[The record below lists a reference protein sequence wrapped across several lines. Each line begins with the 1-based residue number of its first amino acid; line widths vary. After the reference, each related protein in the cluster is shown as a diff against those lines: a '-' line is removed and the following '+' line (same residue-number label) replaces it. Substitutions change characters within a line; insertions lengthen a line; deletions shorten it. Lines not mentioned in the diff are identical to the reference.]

1 MNKKTLKEID
11 VSNKKVLVRVDFN
24 VSLSNSQVVDDTRI
38 SQTVPTIEYL
48 LKNHC
53 TVLLLSHLGRPGGKR
68 VKELSLKPVAGY
80 LEKILNRRVNFV
92 EEYVDKDEAASKIR
106 DGGVNLLENVRFYP
120 GEEANETEFSRKL
133 AGLANVYV
141 NDAFGVDHRVAA
153 STVGITQFLPAV
165 AGLLLEKEVKVIGQ
179 LMVKPERPFIA
190 IIGGAKMET
199 KIGAMEKLIE
209 KTDEMLVGGA
219 VGNTF
224 MAAAGQSMKQS
235 LIEPQMLA
243 LAKKLLQTGKVII
256 PVDGVWEED
265 KLLDIGP
272 KTQAEFGARIAKAA
286 TIIWNGPMGM
296 FEDPKFSGGTD
307 FVYEAI
313 SKNRDSLSIV
323 GGGETLTAL
332 QNKDC
337 LKTIDHV
344 STGGGAMLMFIE
356 KGTLPGIEVLMDK

>member
-68 VKELSLKPVAGY
+68 VKELSLKPMAGY
-80 LEKILNRRVNFV
+80 LEKILNRPVNFV

-106 DGGVNLLENVRFYP
+106 DGQVNLLENVRFYP
-120 GEEANETEFSRKL
+120 GEEVNDTEFSRKL
-133 AGLANVYV
+133 AELADVYI
-141 NDAFGVDHRVAA
+141 NDAFGVDHRVQA
-153 STVGITQFLPAV
+153 SLVGITRFLPAG
-165 AGLLLEKEVKVIGQ
+165 AGLLLEKEVEVIGQ
-179 LMVKPERPFIA
+179 LMVEPKRPFIA

-199 KIGAMEKLIE
+199 KIGAMEKLID

-224 MAAAGQSMKQS
+224 MAVDGAKMGQS
-235 LIEPQMLA
+235 LIEEKMLET
-243 LAKKLLQTGKVII
+243 AKRLMKTGKILI
-256 PVDGVWEED
+256 PSDGVWANNRI
-265 KLLDIGP
+265 LDIGP

-286 TIIWNGPMGM
+286 TIIWTGPMGM
-296 FEDPKFSGGTD
+296 FEDPVFKQGTD
-307 FVYEAI
+307 FIYQAI
-313 SKNRDSLSIV
+313 AANQKSLSIV
-323 GGGETLTAL
+323 GGGETLAAL
-332 QNKDC
+332 TGKD
-337 LKTIDHV
+337 LMTVFDHV
-344 STGGGAMLMFIE
+344 STGGGAMLEFIE